1 MKWIFIILAFFLYII
16 LTTSL
21 NMMTYKRRKID
32 NRIDEKTYYK
42 LSLGINTLSITI
54 LILYYI
60 YSK

>member
-32 NRIDEKTYYK
+32 NRIDEKTYFK
-42 LSLGINTLSITI
+42 LSLGINILSITI